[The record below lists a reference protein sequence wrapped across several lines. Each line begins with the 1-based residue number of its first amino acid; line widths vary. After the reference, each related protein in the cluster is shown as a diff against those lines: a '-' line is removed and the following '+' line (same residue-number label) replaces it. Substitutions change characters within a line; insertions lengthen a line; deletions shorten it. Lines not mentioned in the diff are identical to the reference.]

1 MEYLQTFAQ
10 LMQGLLPLI
19 MVFIAYA
26 LAFPKKNFETR
37 LQVKKDAFLEA
48 LNILDAQ
55 TSYYF
60 KKQGALLQK
69 VEIEDVRATFSKL
82 LICTDNPEI
91 SKKFAEFFSHKKS
104 DPESGESHLIILNQF
119 RNLIRKELGLTQIDF
134 KSYPF
139 ENNSYFL
146 YVGCAKEN
154 KHAKHNQTAELK

>member
-82 LICTDNPEI
+82 LIFTI
-91 SKKFAEFFSHKKS
+91 S
-104 DPESGESHLIILNQF
+104 
-119 RNLIRKELGLTQIDF
+119 
-134 KSYPF
+134 
-139 ENNSYFL
+139 
-146 YVGCAKEN
+146 
-154 KHAKHNQTAELK
+154 